1 MSWHFSRAL
10 VAACSE
16 HINSDSLR
24 YALSSEMSTVDGFL
38 FSDKTMGIF
47 SHSQYGVTYA
57 LFAPDHGEELLTL
70 YLADS
75 LVRRLVPLREAGTT
89 PSTYGPKCAEWSQ
102 KVNRPMCLPRMSPP
116 RLLSK
121 QPQTLPRWV
130 TKPKCFPLPRQTWV
144 QTTFGRG
151 FGYLHTPTTKANYAA
166 LSMQKW
172 PSARNFVTVFGRPT
186 PEAQEWLMAW
196 PVGWTDTKPLETG
209 KFLSWRQRLCGH
221 LQTMIKAAHGIVGKE
236 GGNVLE

>member
-10 VAACSE
+10 AAAYSE
-16 HINSDSLR
+16 HIRSDYIR

-47 SHSQYGVTYA
+47 HHSRYGVTYA
-57 LFAPDHGEELLTL
+57 LLTPEHGEELLTS

-75 LVRRLVPLREAGTT
+75 HVRRLVPLHAAGTT
-89 PSTYGPKCAEWSQ
+89 PPTYGLKCAEWSQ
-102 KVNRPMCLPRMSPP
+102 KVSRPMCLPRTSLPKQ
-116 RLLSK
+116 LSK
-121 QPQTLPRWV
+121 QHQTLPRWA
-130 TKPKCFPLPRQTWV
+130 TKPRCFPLPRLTWV
-144 QTTFGRG
+144 QTTFGKD

-196 PVGWTDTKPLETG
+196 PVGWTDTKPLEMG
-209 KFLSWRQRLCGH
+209 KFLSWRQQLCGH
-221 LQTMIKAAHGIVGKE
+221 LRIMCDAAMKQ
-236 GGNVLE
+236 GGGV